1 MDIDTVRLAFD
12 PGTLITL
19 NAVLGLIMF
28 GVALDLSVDDFRRVA
43 RAPLGAGIG
52 LLTQFVLLPA
62 ATWGLTMVLDLRPSI
77 ALGMILVAA
86 CPGGN
91 ISNVVTH
98 LARGNTALSI
108 GMTAV
113 STAAA
118 VVMTPLNITF
128 WGGLNPRTAAILQDV
143 SLDPVSLLLTV
154 LAILGIPLVAGMAVA
169 ARYPRVAGALKKPM
183 KVLSLVFFG
192 AIVALALAKNWQ
204 NFLTY
209 VGVVMGVVALHNA
222 VALGLGYGAARAVGL
237 KSRDARAVS
246 IEVGIQNSGLGLALI
261 FTFFGG
267 LGGMALVAA
276 WWGIW
281 HIVAGL
287 SVALMWSVLDGRSG
301 VLSGTPAEASSDAGA
316 APSERA
322 SDAGAV

>member
-1 MDIDTVRLAFD
+1 MTPDVDALQLVFA

-19 NAVLGLIMF
+19 NAVLGLVMF
-28 GVALDLSVDDFRRVA
+28 GVALDLSVEDFHRVA

-52 LLTQFVLLPA
+52 LVTQFLLLPA

-98 LARGNTALSI
+98 LAGGNTALSI

-113 STAAA
+113 STAVA

-128 WGGLNPRTAAILQDV
+128 WGGLNPRTAAVLRDV

-154 LAILGIPLVAGMAVA
+154 LAILGAPLVAGMAVA
-169 ARYPRVAGALKKPM
+169 ERWPAFADRLKRPM
-183 KVLSLVFFG
+183 KVLSLVFFA
-192 AIVALALAKNWQ
+192 AIVLMALWKNWD

-222 VALGLGYGAARAVGL
+222 TALALGYGAARSVGL
-237 KSRDARAVS
+237 PDRDARAVS

-276 WWGIW
+276 WWGVW

-287 SVALMWSVLDGRSG
+287 TVAG
-301 VLSGTPAEASSDAGA
+301 VWGWVDRRRVGA
-316 APSERA
+316 
-322 SDAGAV
+322 